1 MEGRGAV
8 RANFDDLRQA
18 GGGHRAREPED
29 QRGQGPRTATPPEEW
44 SSGDARFDGPGAEQG

>member
-8 RANFDDLRQA
+8 RADFDNLRHA
-18 GGGHRAREPED
+18 RAGHRAAEPED
-29 QRGQGPRTATPPEEW
+29 KSGQGQGVGKPPEEG